1 MAKSE
6 VYSWRLSPEL
16 KSALEEAARL
26 KQQSLARFLEDI
38 AEQWLA
44 QNHPRDDDEEIEQRR
59 LHQAA
64 TLTFGTLQGN
74 NPDRSELSREELR
87 ARLSRKHAS

>member
-1 MAKSE
+1 MAKTE

-38 AEQWLA
+38 AQQWLV
-44 QNHPRDDDEEIEQRR
+44 QNLPHDGDEIEQKR
-59 LHQAA
+59 LQQAA
-64 TLTFGTLQGN
+64 ALTFGTLQGG
-74 NPDRSELSREELR
+74 NPNRSEQSREELR
-87 ARLSRKHAS
+87 AKLSREHAS